1 MKSLRGRLPDRR
13 VPRRAKVPIAVG
25 LSLAVATGL
34 VQFVAFDDTGDGRP
48 DVQSSGDPAEG
59 RNAEAK
65 PRASDPARDAAV
77 TTLEDADWPHA
88 ASASVPV
95 GERDGSGKAT
105 VIGGLPVT
113 VTAADADAAD
123 PAKVTVSSLGRE
135 RAAET
140 GSAALLKVARA
151 DGEADPA
158 SVELTLDYGEFAEA
172 YGGGYGARLRL
183 VQLPECATHATPGSA
198 ECPELPEPLPTRNDV
213 AGHTLT
219 ATVEAHGARDGLST
233 QAGEPARLLAVSAG
247 DSSAQGDYKAT
258 KLSPSAEWSVAKSSG
273 GFSWSYPFRTV
284 PTPGGLKPSIGL
296 SYSSQA
302 VDGQT
307 SATNNQG
314 SWIGEGFSFEPGYIE
329 RRYKPCADDGHDTS
343 AEQCW
348 AFDNATMMLDG
359 ASGELIKDDDTGEWH
374 LTGEN
379 GARIE
384 KLTGASNGDDNGEH
398 WKVTTTDGTEYY
410 FGLNRRPGWSSGD
423 EQTHSTWTTPV
434 FGDDSGEP
442 CYDAT
447 FADAHCQQAW
457 RWNLDYV
464 KDTHGNVMSYLYGK
478 ETNHYALNGKTDV
491 DGTSYTRGGY
501 LKRVDYGQRDGEV
514 FTTDP
519 AARVV
524 FTTAERC
531 LPTDDFDCAAS
542 KFTDDNAE
550 HWPDTPVD
558 RYCKAGTECDASQAS
573 ATFWTRKRLTGI
585 TTQMHTG
592 DGSYQ
597 DVDAW
602 TFTHLFTDNGD
613 DSKTLWLSKIDHE
626 GKVDGSAELPALE
639 LQGEQLVNRVDADGD
654 NIAPFHRFRL
664 SSVLTETGTQ
674 LDVNY
679 APTECTADALPEP
692 GEQTKR
698 CYPVRWAPP
707 GHIDPITDWFHKY
720 VVAEIIQTDR
730 TGGARDLVTRYDYQ
744 GPAGWRHGEKDGIT
758 DEEMLTW
765 DQWQGYGKVTV
776 TSGDG
781 QTMPTRIDYT
791 FLQGLDGDKKP
802 GGGTRTES
810 VTDST
815 GTSYTGHKEY
825 TGFELEAAT
834 YDGDEVVAKTISE
847 PWKHVTA
854 TQTKPWKTTRATLV
868 RPQTS
873 RGFKALADGSWRETK
888 STTTFD
894 TSVRSGRATRIEELG
909 DLSTTDDDTCT
920 RLWYADNPDKNM
932 YEVPSR
938 SEKVAVDCS
947 TTPDRTTDVLADE
960 RTAYDGGDVGDAPTK
975 GDPTTTERL
984 TSHDGTTA
992 TYQATGTTAYDA
1004 FGRPTSQTDAGGATT
1019 TTEYTDVHGL
1029 IAKTEVTN
1037 ALGHVT
1043 TTDYAPAWGQSRGQT
1058 DPNGQRTDLAYDP
1071 LGRLVSVWMPDR
1083 DTSQSPSIKYSY
1095 DISRDEP
1102 VAVRTEKLEIGGTYG
1117 VEYQLYDGL
1126 LRPRQKQTEGPDG
1139 TRMVADAHYDG
1150 TGKVWKTSATYN
1162 AAGTPSSEL
1171 LLVSDGE
1178 VGAQTL
1184 HEYDGLGRPTR
1195 QTFAVAGVE
1204 QWSSTTDY
1212 DGQYTHVDPPEGGVP
1227 TTTVTNAAGQT
1238 TEVWHWDGP
1247 TPNPGGGAGPGNGYD
1262 TTAYTF
1268 TPAGRLE
1275 TVTDAEG
1282 NTWRYEY
1289 DQLGR
1294 KVKSI
1299 DPDAGTST
1307 MVYDEL
1313 DQLVSSTDARG
1324 EKTSTVYDVLGRPTT
1339 TWEGDPETGTRLTET
1354 RYDREG
1360 WLGQAYASLRYTGD
1374 GDEYFGSVVQ
1384 SMDEFYRP
1392 LKTAHRVPDSE
1403 GALAGV
1409 YTFTQSYN
1417 RDGTLQSTGMPAA
1430 GGLEAESLAY
1440 DYDELQRATG
1450 LSGND
1455 TPYVEETT
1463 YSPTSLLQQ
1472 LALNMDDGET
1482 LWQTFDYE
1490 KGTDRLTRSLLDAST
1505 QETPLRSADYS
1516 YDAAGNILSI
1526 ADRAGVAPDVQ
1537 CFAYD
1542 TGRRLSE
1549 AWTPAADTQTAAG
1562 SGTVSGQLDGSSP
1575 SACDAAPGAAP
1586 LGGPAPYW
1594 SSYTVDSIG
1603 NRTQEVQHD
1612 TGLDP
1617 AQDTTRTYTYGEG
1630 DAGPHAVTKVVEDG
1644 PTVDQQSTYA
1654 YDATG
1659 NTTERVIGGD
1669 TQTLEWNAEGKLTR
1683 TTEAGG
1689 DEASYVYNAGGDR
1702 VLRRDATSTTVYLP
1716 GMELRLANGST
1727 TVEAT
1732 RYYAFAGQ
1740 TIAVRTDDGTLS
1752 YLADDHQGTAQ
1763 LAVDAA
1769 TGQVSQRRFNPYGQ
1783 DRGSPTGQWPG
1794 EKGYV
1799 GGTIDRQTGLT
1810 HIGARQY
1817 DSELG
1822 KFISVDPIIDYTDP
1836 QQVNGYAYA
1845 NNSPVTNS
1853 DPSGLLLIGGGG
1865 GGSSSGTFVDGW
1877 AIALGLGNGRGH
1889 ESTEVREAQDDVNR
1903 AQSNYNAARQQTVD
1917 AAKELVEIAKDILG
1931 INAAMDC
1938 FSSGD
1943 LAACGETAL
1952 NIAGTFVGGLAGKIL
1967 AKYGAPW
1974 QWAKG
1979 ARMVK
1984 RVWGLLGDLTSG
1996 VKGMWKHSKTL
2007 SKAKDKLSAARKKA
2021 SKNRSEG
2028 RSEPEGADRP
2038 SRAESPDGPEGGSCA
2053 TNSFV
2058 PGTRVLMADGS
2069 TKPIEDVEL
2078 GDKVIATDP
2087 GTGETEVETV
2097 TAEITGSGAKNLVKV
2112 TLDLDGEKGE
2122 ETASVTA
2129 TDGHP
2134 FWVPELDEW
2143 IDATEL
2149 RSGQWLQTSAGTH
2162 VQITAVE
2169 RWTQQATVHNLT
2181 VTDLHTYYVQVGS
2194 ASALAHNC
2202 KKNVTA
2208 YHYTS
2213 KKSFNKIMGSGKE
2226 SITLRASSP
2235 SKGNPRGVYV
2245 TGMGPSDVLK
2255 KRGGF
2260 KSYLGLTKE
2269 KSEYMIEFETC
2280 ACSVGGRLPGGRQHV
2295 WYAPGDL
2302 SIARAA
2308 IRYAGRVNR

>member
-1 MKSLRGRLPDRR
+1 MKSFRGRLLTRR
-13 VPRRAKVPIAVG
+13 IPRRAVGPVAIG
-25 LSLAVATGL
+25 LSLAVTTGL
-34 VQFVAFDDTGDGRP
+34 VQLVYFDDSGDGRP
-48 DVQSSGDPAEG
+48 DVQDLGDPAEG

-65 PRASDPARDAAV
+65 PRGSDPARDAAV
-77 TTLEDADWPHA
+77 TTLGDADWPEA
-88 ASASVPV
+88 ASATVRV
-95 GERDGSGKAT
+95 GAGNGDPT

-113 VTAADADAAD
+113 VTTADTDAAD
-123 PAKVTVSSLGRE
+123 PASVRVSSLGRE
-135 RAAET
+135 QAAET
-140 GSAALLKVARA
+140 GSAALLKVTRT
-151 DGEADPA
+151 DGEADAAP
-158 SVELTLDYGEFAEA
+158 VELSVDYSEFAEA

-183 VQLPECATHATPGSA
+183 VELPECAVFATPGS
-198 ECPELPEPLPTRNDV
+198 EKCPDLPKPLPTRNDT
-213 AGHTLT
+213 GERTLT
-219 ATVEAHGARDGLST
+219 ATVEAQGAEDGLST
-233 QAGEPARLLAVSAG
+233 QAVEPTPLLAVSAG

-258 KLSPSAEWSVAKSSG
+258 PLSPSAEWSVAKSSG
-273 GFSWSYPFRTV
+273 GFSWNYPFRTV

-302 VDGQT
+302 VDGRT

-314 SWIGEGFSFEPGYIE
+314 SWIGEGFSYEPGYIE
-329 RRYKPCADDGHDTS
+329 RRYKPCKDDGHDNS

-348 AFDNATMMLDG
+348 AFDNATIMLDG
-359 ASGELIKDDDTGEWH
+359 ASGELIKDDDTGKWH

-384 KLTGASNGDDNGEH
+384 KLTGATNGDDNGEH
-398 WKVTTTDGTEYY
+398 WKVTTTDGTEYH

-423 EQTHSTWTTPV
+423 EVTNSTWTTPV

-447 FADAHCQQAW
+447 FADAHCKQAW

-464 KDTHGNVMSYLYGK
+464 KDTHGNVMSYVYGK
-478 ETNHYALNGKTDV
+478 ETNRYALNGKTDV
-491 DGTSYTRGGY
+491 NGTAYTRGGY
-501 LKRVDYGQRDGEV
+501 LKRIDYGQRDGEV
-514 FTTDP
+514 FTSDP

-531 LPTDDFDCAAS
+531 LPTADFDCAAG
-542 KFTDDNAE
+542 KFTEDNAA

-558 RYCKAGTECDASQAS
+558 RYCKADTKCDASQAS

-592 DGSYQ
+592 DGAYQ

-613 DSKTLWLSKIDHE
+613 DSKTLWLSKIDHA
-626 GKVDGSAELPALE
+626 GKVGGESALPSLE
-639 LQGEQLVNRVDADGD
+639 LQGEQLVNRVDKDGD

-664 SSVLTETGTQ
+664 SNVLTETGTQ

-707 GHIDPITDWFHKY
+707 GYIDPITDWFHKY

-791 FLQGLDGDKKP
+791 FLQGLDGDKDP
-802 GGGTRTES
+802 AGGTRTET

-815 GTSYTGHKEY
+815 GKTYTGHKEY
-825 TGFELEAAT
+825 SGFELEAAT
-834 YDGDEVVAKTISE
+834 YDGGEVVAKTISE

-854 TQTKPWKTTRATLV
+854 TQTKPWKTTDATIV
-868 RPQTS
+868 RPRVN
-873 RGFKALADGSWRETK
+873 RGYKLLSDGSWRETK
-888 STTTFD
+888 ATTTFD
-894 TSVRSGRATRIEELG
+894 TSVRTGRATEIEELG
-909 DLSTTDDDTCT
+909 DVSTTEDDTCT
-920 RLWYADNPDKNM
+920 RMWYADNPAQNM
-932 YEVPSR
+932 YELPSR
-938 SEKVAVDCS
+938 SEKVSVACS
-947 TTPDRTTDVLADE
+947 ATPDRATQVLADE
-960 RTAYDGGDVGDAPTK
+960 RTAYDGGAFGDAPTK
-975 GDPTTTERL
+975 GDPTTTERM

-992 TYQATGTTAYDA
+992 TYQETGTTAYDA

-1019 TTEYTDVHGL
+1019 TTEYTDVGGL
-1029 IAKTEVTN
+1029 ISQTKVTN

-1043 TTDYAPAWGQSRGQT
+1043 TTDYAPAWGQSSGQT
-1058 DPNGQRTDLAYDP
+1058 DPNGKRTDLAYDP
-1071 LGRLVSVWMPDR
+1071 MGRLVSVWMPDR
-1083 DTSQSPSIKYSY
+1083 ATSQTPSIKYSY
-1095 DISRDEP
+1095 DVRADKP
-1102 VAVRTEKLEIGGTYG
+1102 VAVKTEKLEIGGTYG

-1150 TGKVWKTSATYN
+1150 TGKVWKTTATYN
-1162 AAGTPSSEL
+1162 ALGAPSSEL

-1184 HEYDGLGRPTR
+1184 SEYDGLGRPTK
-1195 QTFAVAGVE
+1195 QTFAVAGAE
-1204 QWSSTTDY
+1204 QWSSTTTY
-1212 DGQYTHVDPPEGGVP
+1212 DGEYTHVDPPEGGVP

-1238 TEVWHWDGP
+1238 TEIRHWDGD
-1247 TPNPGGGAGPGNGYD
+1247 TPNPGGAAGPGNGYD
-1262 TTAYTF
+1262 LTSYTF
-1268 TPAGRLE
+1268 TPAGSLE
-1275 TVTDAEG
+1275 TVTDAQG
-1282 NTWRYEY
+1282 NTWSYEY

-1294 KVKSI
+1294 KVKSV
-1299 DPDAGTST
+1299 DPDAGTAT
-1307 MVYDEL
+1307 MAYDEL
-1313 DQLVSSTDARG
+1313 DQLVSTTDARG
-1324 EKTSTVYDVLGRPTT
+1324 TKTSTVYDQLGRATS
-1339 TWEGDPETGTRLTET
+1339 TWEGDPETGTKLTET
-1354 RYDREG
+1354 RYDKAG
-1360 WLGQAYASLRYTGD
+1360 WLGKPYASLRYVNGGSD
-1374 GDEYFGSVVQ
+1374 YFASVVQ
-1384 SMDEFYRP
+1384 SVDEYYRP
-1392 LKTAHRVPDSE
+1392 LKTAYQVPDSE
-1403 GALAGV
+1403 GALGGV
-1409 YTFTQSYN
+1409 YTFTENYN
-1417 RDGTLQSTGMPAA
+1417 RDGTLQSSGMPAV
-1430 GGLEAESLAY
+1430 GGLEAETLTY
-1440 DYDELQRATG
+1440 DYDELQRASSMSVNNVP
-1450 LSGND
+1450 L
-1455 TPYVEETT
+1455 VEESR

-1472 LALNMDDGET
+1472 LTLNMAGDET
-1482 LWQTFDYE
+1482 LWQTFSYE
-1490 KGTDRLTRSLLDAST
+1490 KGTDRLTRSQLDLGS
-1505 QETPLRSADYS
+1505 QEPPVRSADYA
-1516 YDAAGNILSI
+1516 YDQVGNILSI
-1526 ADRAGVAPDVQ
+1526 ADSAGAFPDVQ

-1542 TGRRLSE
+1542 TGRRLTE
-1549 AWTPAADTQTAAG
+1549 AWTPSADAQTAVG
-1562 SGTVSGQLDGSSP
+1562 SGTVGGQLGGTSP
-1575 SACDAAPGAAP
+1575 TACDASPGTAP

-1594 SSYTVDSIG
+1594 TSYTVDSIG
-1603 NRTQEVQHD
+1603 NRTQEVHHD

-1617 AQDTTRTYTYGEG
+1617 AQDVTRTYTYGEG

-1644 PTVDQQSTYA
+1644 PTVDQQFTYA

-1659 NTTERVIGGD
+1659 NTTQRVIGGD
-1669 TQTLEWNAEGKLTR
+1669 TQTLEWNAEGKLSKS
-1683 TTEAGG
+1683 TEASG
-1689 DEASYVYNAGGDR
+1689 DEATYVYNAGGSR

-1732 RYYAFAGQ
+1732 RYYSYGGQ
-1740 TIAVRTDDGTLS
+1740 TVAVRTDDGKLS
-1752 YLADDHQGTAQ
+1752 FLASDHQGTAQ
-1763 LAVDAA
+1763 LAVDSE
-1769 TGQVSQRRFNPYGQ
+1769 TGQVAQRRFNPYGQ
-1783 DRGSPTGQWPG
+1783 KRGTPTGTWPG

-1799 GGTIDRQTGLT
+1799 GGTIDSQTGLT

-1817 DSELG
+1817 DAELG

-1853 DPSGLLLIGGGG
+1853 DPSGLLYIGIGA
-1865 GGSSSGTFVDGW
+1865 GSGYAPMPMDWWRNKSSNSGP
-1877 AIALGLGNGRGH
+1877 
-1889 ESTEVREAQDDVNR
+1889 TEDERDAQRDVTR
-1903 AQSNYNAARQQTVD
+1903 TQTQYNSARQQTID
-1917 AAKELVEIAKDILG
+1917 AAAELVEIAKDVLG

-1952 NIAGTFVGGLAGKIL
+1952 NIAGSFVGGLAGKIL

-1996 VKGMWKHSKTL
+1996 VKGMWKHSKAL
-2007 SKAKDKLSAARKKA
+2007 SKAKDRLATAKKRARD
-2021 SKNRSEG
+2021 NRSSRG
-2028 RSEPEGADRP
+2028 DEPDSPGGPD
-2038 SRAESPDGPEGGSCA
+2038 RAESPDGPEGGSCPA
-2053 TNSFV
+2053 GNSFV
-2058 PGTRVLMADGS
+2058 PGTQVLMADGS

-2087 GTGETEVETV
+2087 ETGETEVETV

-2112 TLDLDGEKGE
+2112 TIDLDGDRGE

-2143 IDATEL
+2143 LDATDL
-2149 RSGQWLQTSAGTH
+2149 QSGQWLQTSAGTY
-2162 VQITAVE
+2162 VQITAVQ

-2181 VTDLHTYYVQVGS
+2181 VSDLHTYY
-2194 ASALAHNC
+2194 ALAGATPVLVHNC
-2202 KKNVTA
+2202 GDIYDDLLSEA
-2208 YHYTS
+2208 
-2213 KKSFNKIMGSGKE
+2213 
-2226 SITLRASSP
+2226 
-2235 SKGNPRGVYV
+2235 RGR
-2245 TGMGPSDVLK
+2245 GHEIDPKD
-2255 KRGGF
+2255 KRGQ
-2260 KSYLGLTKE
+2260 YE
-2269 KSEYMIEFETC
+2269 
-2280 ACSVGGRLPGGRQHV
+2280 
-2295 WYAPGDL
+2295 
-2302 SIARAA
+2302 
-2308 IRYAGRVNR
+2308 YAGRALEKHSGPGRRSYVPGRWPVPEGKRNPQAWNALGRQVQDEIFASLDTVEHYYSRKYKSSLLELRSTDRRGIRYWVTDGRLGFMGFLD